1 MTTKR
6 ISMCSW
12 QIKWSSKSVRRP
24 QSRAITNN
32 DFSLSKSPQV
42 KMSKL
47 GITQET
53 ANWCC
58 KGMSFSSSNS
68 GIFSSLFAVFFKSYL
83 RPHFYFCDA
92 TVNIKFSFNFI
103 PFVSCKDQVESAH
116 IVISKFRFQVSVTSR
131 RISMRY
137 EDEYPME
144 FSSDIPGH
152 YSMNP
157 RFPGLCAV
165 LPPT

>member
-1 MTTKR
+1 MITKR
-6 ISMCSW
+6 VSMCNW
-12 QIKWSSKSVRRP
+12 QIKLSSKSVRRQ
-24 QSRAITNN
+24 QSRSITIKNYFYQN
-32 DFSLSKSPQV
+32 CHQV
-42 KMSKL
+42 RMSQL
-47 GITQET
+47 GITQGT
-53 ANWCC
+53 ASWCC
-58 KGMSFSSSNS
+58 KGMPFSSSNC
-68 GIFSSLFAVFFKSYL
+68 FFFIICCISELHL

-131 RISMRY
+131 RVSMRY